1 MSKYSL
7 ATLVAIAKFTGK
19 MQKKSGIMKI
29 GLEAMPLF
37 LLDDLLKNKDA
48 PWLMFRPIFVKNPK
62 IVHGV
67 NIFMFFKIKPNS
79 KYLFDN

>member
-1 MSKYSL
+1 
-7 ATLVAIAKFTGK
+7 

-48 PWLMFRPIFVKNPK
+48 PWLMFRPIFVKNSK

>member
-1 MSKYSL
+1 
-7 ATLVAIAKFTGK
+7 

-29 GLEAMPLF
+29 GLEAMSLF

-48 PWLMFRPIFVKNPK
+48 PWLMFCPIFVKKPK

-67 NIFMFFKIKPNS
+67 NIFIFFKIKTNS